1 MSRSVLRLK
10 DHNQE
15 PAESGG
21 VGRSKI
27 PRGEWPKII
36 ERRQAGEAIAAIAR
50 DYNVTP
56 SAISYIVKK
65 AQADPNGYAAPPG
78 DAEDAEAAVDV
89 APEMADTEP
98 VAEAQP
104 AGGGMVA
111 ADEDQAAIRAEAGT
125 DGPAS
130 GTTGSAETGRAS
142 APLRDSAGGNGDAPR
157 PAAAASEASSRE
169 RAPAND
175 EVHSEL
181 ARRLVDTAVTCAKT
195 WDGGA
200 SGDELARAAHEVR
213 RALAAIEIADSKRGS
228 PKRPRA
234 PAPEPSEPE
243 PFPAEPAPAAPGRR
257 EPGEVQIPEGR
268 SLGTVKFY
276 KPSKGFGFV
285 VPDDGG
291 GDIYLAAETVEAAGL
306 DDLQTGDRVAI
317 ERGPGRKG
325 EEVKSLQL
333 LAS

>member
-10 DHNQE
+10 DHNHEQT
-15 PAESGG
+15 ESGG

-27 PRGEWPKII
+27 DRGEWPKII

-65 AQADPNGYAAPPG
+65 AQADPAGYAAAPVDGEEPEV
-78 DAEDAEAAVDV
+78 AAEADGQAAAVAEPQPQAAGVAVAVDGDGSGP
-89 APEMADTEP
+89 AG
-98 VAEAQP
+98 QP
-104 AGGGMVA
+104 AGGSA
-111 ADEDQAAIRAEAGT
+111 ATGPDAPEPARAEAPARSLGAEA
-125 DGPAS
+125 GQPAS
-130 GTTGSAETGRAS
+130 
-142 APLRDSAGGNGDAPR
+142 
-157 PAAAASEASSRE
+157 PAADSSSRE
-169 RAPAND
+169 RTPAND
-175 EVHSEL
+175 EVQSDL
-181 ARRLVDTAVTCAKT
+181 ARRLVDTATTCAKT
-195 WDGGA
+195 WDSGA

-213 RALAAIEIADSKRGS
+213 RALAAIEIADSKRSS
-228 PKRPRA
+228 PKRSKA
-234 PAPEPSEPE
+234 PAPQPSEPA
-243 PFPAEPAPAAPGRR
+243 PMPAEPAAPAPAAGRR

>member
-10 DHNQE
+10 DHNHEQT
-15 PAESGG
+15 ESGG

-27 PRGEWPKII
+27 DRGEWPKII

-65 AQADPNGYAAPPG
+65 AQADPAGYAGPPADG
-78 DAEDAEAAVDV
+78 EEAEVAAEADGHA
-89 APEMADTEP
+89 MP
-98 VAEAQP
+98 VAETDPQAAGVAVAVDGDGPSPDGGQGAPSTATTPDAPGTDEPVRPEAPARSRGAEPAQP
-104 AGGGMVA
+104 TAPA
-111 ADEDQAAIRAEAGT
+111 AD
-125 DGPAS
+125 S
-130 GTTGSAETGRAS
+130 G
-142 APLRDSAGGNGDAPR
+142 
-157 PAAAASEASSRE
+157 SRE
-169 RAPAND
+169 RTPAND
-175 EVHSEL
+175 ELQSDL
-181 ARRLVDTAVTCAKT
+181 ARRLIEAAGTCAKT

-200 SGDELARAAHEVR
+200 GGDELARAAHEVR
-213 RALAAIEIADSKRGS
+213 RALAAIEIADSKRSS
-228 PKRPRA
+228 PKRSKA
-234 PAPEPSEPE
+234 PAPEASEPA
-243 PFPAEPAPAAPGRR
+243 PMPAEPAAPAPAAGRR

>member
-10 DHNQE
+10 DHNQDQ
-15 PAESGG
+15 PESGG

-27 PRGEWPKII
+27 DRGEWPKII
-36 ERRQAGEAIAAIAR
+36 ERRQNGEAIAAIAR

-65 AQADPNGYAAPPG
+65 AQADPTGYAGGA
-78 DAEDAEAAVDV
+78 DADEVEAAVA
-89 APEMADTEP
+89 APADASTAPDAEPDAVGAAMAADPDNGASTS
-98 VAEAQP
+98 ASRF
-104 AGGGMVA
+104 GGGESPGA
-111 ADEDQAAIRAEAGT
+111 SPARPTNGPTREAETRANPAPQGNAPAT
-125 DGPAS
+125 DTAS
-130 GTTGSAETGRAS
+130 G
-142 APLRDSAGGNGDAPR
+142 DR
-157 PAAAASEASSRE
+157 P
-169 RAPAND
+169 PAND
-175 EVHSEL
+175 EVHSDL
-181 ARRLVDTAVTCAKT
+181 ARRLVDSAVTCARA
-195 WDGGA
+195 WDSGS

-213 RALAAIEIADSKRGS
+213 RSLAAIEIADSKRGS
-228 PKRPRA
+228 TKRARA
-234 PAPEPSEPE
+234 PAPQPSEPE
-243 PFPAEPAPAAPGRR
+243 EPPAEPATPAPTGRR
-257 EPGEVQIPEGR
+257 EPGEVPVPEGR

-306 DDLQTGDRVAI
+306 EDLQTGDRVAI